1 MISLLFFAFLLN
13 ILSFLTNMIRAA
25 GKYATDALFESYP
38 QYYEKTKN
46 KNKTEDGKKEKT
58 EEQKRTEK
66 EEEEIKNFYY
76 AQEVVAVLELH
87 GQKSS
92 NFLYD
97 TNLLIFFINFYKFD
111 KFELK

>member
-1 MISLLFFAFLLN
+1 
-13 ILSFLTNMIRAA
+13 MIRAA

-76 AQEVVAVLELH
+76 AQEVVAILELH